1 MRRDAPLPFLHGIRT
16 AMLKDNLMKKQPSA
30 DEKARKRSKQVA
42 VRMKDIAQDMGLST
56 VTISKA
62 LRGHP
67 DIAEQTRRRIL
78 KRMEEMH
85 YRPNFA
91 ARALIT
97 GRTWTVGL
105 VVPDLLHPFFAQ
117 VAKAISAAIRDRG
130 YSLIIASS
138 EEDAA
143 LERQEIEQ
151 LLARRVDV
159 LLIASAQSAV
169 ESLRKIEMSQT
180 PYILIDRRFA
190 GLAANFVGVDDEAV
204 GRLATHH
211 LIEQG
216 CRRIA
221 HIRGPQ
227 TSTAIGRLQGFLR
240 TLAAHGREP
249 LPGHIVSIGTSGDDR
264 GEPGGYE
271 AAKKL
276 LRLKRIPD
284 GIFCFNDP
292 IALGA
297 MRAILDAGLRIPDDI
312 AVVGCGNALYSD
324 FLRVPLTSIDQ
335 DSAGIGKHAAEMALA
350 ILSANTSVRRKTHM
364 VTPTLVARASTLRK

>member
-1 MRRDAPLPFLHGIRT
+1 
-16 AMLKDNLMKKQPSA
+16 
-30 DEKARKRSKQVA
+30 
-42 VRMKDIAQDMGLST
+42 MKDIAQDMGLST

-67 DIAEQTRRRIL
+67 DIAEQTRKRIL
-78 KRMEEMH
+78 ERTEELN
-85 YRPNFA
+85 YQPNFA

-97 GRTWTVGL
+97 GRSWTIGL

-117 VAKAISAAIRDRG
+117 VAKAISAAIRGHG
-130 YSLIIASS
+130 YSLIITSS
-138 EEDAA
+138 EEDGE

-159 LLIASAQSAV
+159 LLIASAQSNLATFRHV
-169 ESLRKIEMSQT
+169 EKRQT
-180 PYILIDRRFA
+180 PYILIDRRFE
-190 GLAANFVGVDDEAV
+190 GLAANFVGVDDVAV
-204 GRLATHH
+204 GLLATHH

-221 HIRGPQ
+221 HIRGPE
-227 TSTAIGRLQGFLR
+227 TSTAIGRLGGFIQA
-240 TLAAHGREP
+240 LAAHGRTP
-249 LPGHIVSIGTSGDDR
+249 LDGHIVSIGSSGDDR

-271 AAKKL
+271 AARKL
-276 LRLKRIPD
+276 LALARIPD

-297 MRAILDAGLRIPDDI
+297 MRAILDAGLRIPEDI
-312 AVVGCGNALYSD
+312 AVVGCGNVLYSD

-335 DSAGIGKHAAEMALA
+335 DSAEIGTLAANLALNLLA
-350 ILSANTSVRRKTHM
+350 GNKPVRRKSQL
-364 VTPTLVARASTLRK
+364 VTPKLVVRTSSLRV